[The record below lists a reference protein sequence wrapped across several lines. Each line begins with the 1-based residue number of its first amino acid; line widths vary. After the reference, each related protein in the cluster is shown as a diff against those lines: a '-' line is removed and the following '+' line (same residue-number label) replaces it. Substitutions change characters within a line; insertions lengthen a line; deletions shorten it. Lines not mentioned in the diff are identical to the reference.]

1 MPRTIL
7 DVSRWQGRIDWDKV
21 KKSGKIDGVM
31 IRAMGNSKEGK
42 PSKPYID
49 PTFARNY
56 AECTRVGLPVGVYGY
71 FKATTKAQADKE
83 LALFKQ
89 ALDGKTFQLPV
100 AVDIEDKL
108 QEPLSKAALTDI
120 VAHCLSVVESWGVYA
135 MLYAGLYFAQKNL
148 YMGGAALKPY
158 DVWLAA
164 YRTEK
169 PTTDWAFGMW
179 QYTSSGKIPG
189 IAKGADL
196 SVAYKD
202 YAGIIQRAGLGQVRG

>member
-7 DVSRWQGRIDWDKV
+7 DVSRWQGRIDWDAV
-21 KKSGKIDGVM
+21 KRSGKIDGVM
-31 IRAMGNSKEGK
+31 IRAMGNKNGK
-42 PSKPYID
+42 PYLDPY
-49 PTFARNY
+49 FARNY
-56 AECTRVGLPVGVYGY
+56 AECARLGIPVGVYGY
-71 FKATTKAQADKE
+71 FKATTKAQADRE

-89 ALDGKTFQLPV
+89 ALGGRTFQLPV

-108 QEPLSKAALTDI
+108 QEALSKSALTDI

-135 MLYAGLYFAQKNL
+135 MLYTGLYFGQNNL
-148 YMGGAALKPY
+148 YMGGTALKPY

-164 YRTEK
+164 YRAEK
-169 PTTDWAFGMW
+169 PAPGWAFGMW

-202 YAGIIQRAGLGQVRG
+202 YAGIIQRAGLTKVRGA